1 MSKKPY
7 NKPEYTFD
15 IDKMGIT
22 NKLTDLRQEGNYL
35 IGLTEAGIRFRQ
47 HIPVGKALTKE
58 GDKFVLKDRVVAQCL
73 YLSVGTM
80 ELPQPRTRSPNEQRL
95 TTDPTVD

>member
-58 GDKFVLKDRVVAQCL
+58 GDKFVLKDRGCIVPYA
-73 YLSVGTM
+73 YPVGTM
-80 ELPQPRTRSPNEQRL
+80 SFPAPDSPTQ
-95 TTDPTVD
+95 